1 MNTEKELL
9 ENIIKNSKKKDTA
22 SDLDKMV
29 LHAIS
34 VVRDAYIKTS
44 DEIDVGFLFELQGLQ
59 EAIKSK

>member
-1 MNTEKELL
+1 MKTEKELL
-9 ENIIKNSKKKDTA
+9 EAIIKNNKNKNAA

-34 VVRDAYIKTS
+34 IVRDAYIKTS
-44 DEIDVGFLFELQGLQ
+44 DEIDMGFLFELQGLQ

>member
-1 MNTEKELL
+1 MKTEKELL
-9 ENIIKNSKKKDTA
+9 EAIIKNNKKKNAA

-34 VVRDAYIKTS
+34 IVRDAYIKTS
-44 DEIDVGFLFELQGLQ
+44 DEIDMGFLFELQGLQ

>member
-1 MNTEKELL
+1 MKTEKELL
-9 ENIIKNSKKKDTA
+9 EAIIKNNKNKDAA

-34 VVRDAYIKTS
+34 IVRDAYIKTS
-44 DEIDVGFLFELQGLQ
+44 DEIDMGFLFELQGLQ

>member
-1 MNTEKELL
+1 MKTEKELL
-9 ENIIKNSKKKDTA
+9 EAIIKNNKNKDTA

-34 VVRDAYIKTS
+34 IVRDAYIKIS
-44 DEIDVGFLFELQGLQ
+44 DEIDLGFLFELQGLQ